1 MSGPAAS
8 PQAVPAV
15 PIRDVH
21 LEQGFATVPKYFA
34 DGDIVMS
41 HLFAAL
47 SATFPDGEN
56 YFVRS
61 VAAVQDRIDPIADA
75 ALATDV
81 EGFIG
86 QESMHGRE
94 HRAFN
99 AHLAGL
105 GYPTQAIERYSD
117 RAFRLFEQVV
127 GGRVHLSV
135 TAALE
140 HYTATLAEMLL
151 TDPAARA
158 VFDHDAVR
166 RLFVWHAL
174 EEAEH
179 KAVAFD
185 TYRHVGGSERM
196 RRLTMTAVHIDFV
209 FELVVM
215 TALSVAR
222 DPNARRHPIR
232 TLRSGARLARSPFA
246 SLTALRQLLQYHRRG
261 FHPNDRDTSE
271 LVTTWRQKLFG
282 DEEATPVTKGDEAA
296 RSPAPVDGPLP

>member
-1 MSGPAAS
+1 MQTSTHFTSSVRDKAP
-8 PQAVPAV
+8 PQADQAV

-21 LEQGFATVPKYFA
+21 LEGDFADIPRYFA

-41 HLFAAL
+41 HMFAVL
-47 SATFPDGEN
+47 SATFPDGES

-61 VAAVQDRIDPIADA
+61 VAAVRGRITDEI
-75 ALATDV
+75 LANDI

-99 AHLAGL
+99 ARLAEL
-105 GYPTQAIERYSD
+105 GYPTRGIERYTD
-117 RAFRLFEQVV
+117 RAFRLFERIDNS
-127 GGRVHLSV
+127 RVHLGV

-151 TDPAARA
+151 TDTAARA
-158 VFDHDAVR
+158 VFEHDTVR
-166 RLFVWHAL
+166 RLFVWHSL

-185 TYRHVGGSERM
+185 TYLDVGGSERM
-196 RRLTMTAVHIDFV
+196 RRLTMTAVHVDF
-209 FELVVM
+209 FLELVVM
-215 TALSVAR
+215 TAISVSL
-222 DPNARRHPIR
+222 DPVARRHPVR
-232 TLRSGARLARSPFA
+232 TLRSAGRLIRSPFA
-246 SLTALRQLLQYHRRG
+246 SAKAARQLLQYHRRG

-271 LVTTWRQKLFG
+271 LVAHWRNELF
-282 DEEATPVTKGDEAA
+282 DTSEEYGTDTSAA
-296 RSPAPVDGPLP
+296 RQPGMPR